1 MDDTLVGALQNF
13 FMFQMS
19 DVYTAIPC
27 RVEKVDSAEEAR
39 VTVKPLIKQLLTDGT
54 SVERPVLLGVPL
66 IMLASGSSVI
76 HIPVNEGDTV
86 LCVFSMRGLDAF
98 KSGSGNIEAPTD
110 FRVFDKRDAIAIPGL
125 FPFSEHP
132 NKKVASFDPTALSIT
147 HNVGTPLEATVSI
160 DEAGQI
166 NAVSPVMVNINA
178 PIINLNGVLMIN
190 GLPYLGH
197 LHSGV
202 TTGPGSS
209 GPVVV

>member
-66 IMLASGSSVI
+66 MTLASGSSVV
-76 HIPVNEGDTV
+76 HLPVNEGDTV

-98 KSGSGNIEAPTD
+98 KSGSGEIEAPTD

-132 NKKVASFDPTALSIT
+132 NQRVAAFDPTALSIT

-160 DEAGQI
+160 DAAGQI
-166 NAVSPVMVNINA
+166 NLNSPLKVSITAPVVSI
-178 PIINLNGVLMIN
+178 NGV
-190 GLPYLGH
+190 
-197 LHSGV
+197 
-202 TTGPGSS
+202 
-209 GPVVV
+209 

>member
-1 MDDTLVGALQNF
+1 METIDSAVQRIYENQAVQE
-13 FMFQMS
+13 
-19 DVYTAIPC
+19 YTAIPC
-27 RVEKVDSAEEAR
+27 RVDKVVSADTWT
-39 VTVKPLIKQLLTDGT
+39 VDVKPLINVIYDDGRNT
-54 SVERPVLLGVPL
+54 ERPVILNVPL
-66 IMLASGSSVI
+66 MMPASGTSIVN
-76 HIPVNEGDTV
+76 IPVMAGDIV

-98 KSGSGNIEAPTD
+98 KAGDGTPEPPLDYRI
-110 FRVFDKRDAIAIPGL
+110 FDMRDAIAIPGL
-125 FPFSEHP
+125 FPFAQHP
-132 NKKVASFDPTALSIT
+132 NQRLTAFDPTALSIT

-160 DEAGQI
+160 DAAGQI

-178 PIINLNGVLMIN
+178 PIINLNGVLTIN